1 MRGSI
6 RKRGSSWQLAV
17 YVGYERGRS
26 RYRYETVTGSRRD
39 AERRLTQLM
48 ADVESGRLG
57 PSRAGTL
64 EDLASAWWDA
74 RADQLSPTTRR
85 EYRRLLDRR
94 ILPVLGSK
102 RVDRI
107 KPADIERY
115 YASLRKGEAPGGGK
129 LSAASIRAIHGI
141 LRSMFKAAVRWGY
154 VTTNPLREIDPPR
167 RATTGL
173 APPLP
178 EEVTRLLAH
187 ADGTDPELGA
197 YLRLAAAS
205 GARRGEL
212 GALRWS
218 DLDLDEGEVV
228 IARAIVLD
236 GSGSL
241 VEKDT

>member
-26 RYRYETVTGSRRD
+26 RYRYETVTGNRRD

-48 ADVESGRLG
+48 ADVDSGRLG

-64 EDLASAWWDA
+64 EDLATAWWDA

-85 EYRRLLDRR
+85 EYRRLVDRR

-115 YASLRKGEAPGGGK
+115 YASLRRGDAPGGG
-129 LSAASIRAIHGI
+129 
-141 LRSMFKAAVRWGY
+141 
-154 VTTNPLREIDPPR
+154 
-167 RATTGL
+167 
-173 APPLP
+173 
-178 EEVTRLLAH
+178 
-187 ADGTDPELGA
+187 
-197 YLRLAAAS
+197 
-205 GARRGEL
+205 
-212 GALRWS
+212 
-218 DLDLDEGEVV
+218 
-228 IARAIVLD
+228 
-236 GSGSL
+236 
-241 VEKDT
+241 